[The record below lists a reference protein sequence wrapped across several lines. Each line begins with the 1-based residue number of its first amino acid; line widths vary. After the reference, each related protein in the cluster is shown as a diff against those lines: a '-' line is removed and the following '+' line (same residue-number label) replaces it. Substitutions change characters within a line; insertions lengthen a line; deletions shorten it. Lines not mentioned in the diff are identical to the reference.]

1 MNIDKLSTEV
11 LVQDLI
17 LEQVDVNDLNLA
29 KLNQRTA
36 FLQALQTRP
45 AILTKVKASN
55 SEHFLNFAINENKE
69 LFIYLEKSQYTD
81 TLAQM
86 FLKHRLKKDIEKR
99 RRDYH
104 GENKQQGFSIVG
116 SLDEKIVFNYS
127 HTTPQDD
134 QFYYF
139 DSDFQIPISVR
150 VSIKASL
157 KLNNAV
163 TLINKLD
170 TDVKELGENK
180 IIGMF
185 DETIVTM
192 FKTFFNAYINKQKV
206 SFYALCANL
215 QEIEKDFKKELND
228 VFKAYG
234 IEVCNFVIK
243 KIAIPDDL
251 QKKIEDLA
259 FQIRQ
264 RRADIEADSEFA
276 KKSLEIYEQ
285 KLAVE
290 DKYPN
295 STPALTEYEKDL
307 ALKRYLIKQGRM
319 KTEELDHT
327 INLKQEL
334 QKTDDELKKKDDI
347 VPEIK
352 AKKNTFKIVFIT
364 MLIISAV
371 LSTFILAFNLA
382 VGFFCLA
389 AVNTIFGCLAAF
401 KHDKFKNQEIEIKEG
416 ELNYD
421 ANKSSSTDESSSN

>member
-1 MNIDKLSTEV
+1 
-11 LVQDLI
+11 
-17 LEQVDVNDLNLA
+17 
-29 KLNQRTA
+29 
-36 FLQALQTRP
+36 
-45 AILTKVKASN
+45 
-55 SEHFLNFAINENKE
+55 
-69 LFIYLEKSQYTD
+69 
-81 TLAQM
+81 M